1 MNVEISELTQKIQK
15 FMIENNLTVS
25 TAESLTGGLL
35 ASTFVNNAGSSAFF
49 NGGAVVYQDRI
60 KNEVLNVPYD
70 ILNDPER
77 GAVSEDCARWMAEN
91 ARRVFHSNWGLST
104 TGLAGPS
111 GEPGKPVGLVYMGIT
126 NGSRSTVISRI
137 FNGDR
142 QTIREAVVLYI
153 LKQFYEELG
162 INNA

>member
-1 MNVEISELTQKIQK
+1 MNIEISELTQKIQK
-15 FMIENNLTVS
+15 FMIENNRTVS
-25 TAESLTGGLL
+25 TAESLTGGML

-49 NGGAVVYQDRI
+49 NGGIVAYQDRI
-60 KNEVLNVPYD
+60 KNKLLNVPYD

-91 ARRVFHSNWGLST
+91 VRRVFHTDWGLST

-153 LKQFYEELG
+153 LKQFSEELG

>member
-25 TAESLTGGLL
+25 TAESLTGGML
-35 ASTFVNNAGSSAFF
+35 ASAFVDNTGSSAFF
-49 NGGAVVYQDRI
+49 NGGIVAYQDRI
-60 KNEVLNVPYD
+60 KNEVLCVSYN

-77 GAVSEDCARWMAEN
+77 GTVSEDCARWMAEN
-91 ARRVFHSNWGLST
+91 ARSVFHSDWGLST
-104 TGLAGPS
+104 TGFAGPS

-142 QTIREAVVLYI
+142 KTIREAVVLYI
-153 LKQFYEELG
+153 LKQFCEELG
-162 INNA
+162 VNNV